1 MPKRNGIASTLAL
14 PCFRQRKVKP
24 RKGKGSYTRKGRKKF
39 RPSSF
44 GRKGLLTLTNHTIPV
59 NHLFST

>member
-24 RKGKGSYTRKGRKKF
+24 RKGKGSYTRKGRTKF
-39 RPSSF
+39 RPFS
-44 GRKGLLTLTNHTIPV
+44 IPAQEPV
-59 NHLFST
+59 NLNKPYLTC